1 MPPITFNSKEEKKI
15 KELLIKCHTVIDMSH
30 FARAIVSVIVVTIAD
45 KQSQTISKPTGN
57 LNCQL
62 FLINSMCLNSVVI
75 SAWSGNCDKM
85 SLFAVNFVSSESVL
99 LYSNSDQIVQM

>member
-1 MPPITFNSKEEKKI
+1 
-15 KELLIKCHTVIDMSH
+15 MSH

-62 FLINSMCLNSVVI
+62 FLINSMCLNSVII
-75 SAWSGNCDKM
+75 SAWSGNCDKV
-85 SLFAVNFVSSESVL
+85 SLFAVNFVSSKSFL
-99 LYSNSDQIVQM
+99 LYGNSYQIVQM